1 MTLDQLNSAITRQ
14 IVEVYGEREGRAIAR
29 LLIEDGLGVNQVI
42 LCCHGDRVLEPE
54 TVARFSAMIA
64 RVIAGEPAQYVLG
77 KAHFMGLDLKVTPA
91 VLIPRPETAGLVDL
105 ITDDYHGQA
114 DLRIM
119 DVGTGSGCIAI
130 ALARA
135 LPFVDIQ
142 AIDISTD
149 ALTIARENA
158 RNKGANISFEHVD
171 ILKAEIPES
180 PYLDIIVSNPPYI
193 AEREKCSMERNV
205 LDYEPD
211 TALFVPDEE
220 PLLFYKAIACYAG
233 KALHAGG
240 KLYFE
245 INPLYADE
253 LRHMLI
259 KEGFSD
265 VDILPDF
272 TGRLRYSRAT
282 LKI

>member
-1 MTLDQLNSAITRQ
+1 MTLDQLNNTITRQ
-14 IVEVYGEREGRAIAR
+14 LVAVYGQREGRAIAR
-29 LLIEDGLGVNQVI
+29 LLIEEGLGVNQVT

-54 TVARFSAMIA
+54 TVARFSAMVA
-64 RVIAGEPAQYVLG
+64 RVVAGEPAQYVLG

-130 ALARA
+130 SLSRA
-135 LPFVDIQ
+135 LPFADIQ

-149 ALTIARENA
+149 ALAIARENA
-158 RNKGANISFEHVD
+158 RNKGVNIRFEHLD
-171 ILKAEIPES
+171 ILKAEVSES

-193 AEREKCSMERNV
+193 AEREKCAMERNV

-211 TALFVPDEE
+211 TALFVPDNE
-220 PLLFYKAIACYAG
+220 PLLFYKAIARFSRA
-233 KALHAGG
+233 ALCDGG
-240 KLYFE
+240 ALYFE
-245 INPLYADE
+245 INPLYAGE
-253 LRHMLI
+253 LRQMLVN
-259 KEGFSD
+259 EGFSE

-272 TGRLRYSRAT
+272 TGRLRYSRAK
-282 LKI
+282 LHI

>member
-14 IVEVYGEREGRAIAR
+14 LVEAYGEREGRAIAR
-29 LLIEDGLGVNQVI
+29 LLIEDGMGVNQVT

-54 TVARFSAMIA
+54 TVARLGAMA
-64 RVIAGEPAQYVLG
+64 DRVVAGEPVQYVLG
-77 KAHFMGLDLKVTPA
+77 KAHFMGLDLKVSPA

-105 ITDDYHGQA
+105 ITDDYRGQA

-135 LPFVDIQ
+135 LLFADII
-142 AIDISTD
+142 AIDISPE
-149 ALTIARENA
+149 ALEIARENA
-158 RNKGANISFEHVD
+158 RSKGVNIRFEKVD
-171 ILKAEIPES
+171 ILKAEMPER
-180 PYLDIIVSNPPYI
+180 PCLDIVVSNPPYI
-193 AEREKCSMERNV
+193 AESEKTSMERNV

-220 PLLFYKAIACYAG
+220 PLLFYNAIARYAG
-233 KALHAGG
+233 KALHSGG

-245 INPLYADE
+245 INPLFADH
-253 LRHMLI
+253 LKQMLI
-259 KEGFSD
+259 NEGFSD
-265 VDILPDF
+265 VEILPDF
-272 TGRLRYSRAT
+272 VGRLRYSRAT
-282 LKI
+282 LKK